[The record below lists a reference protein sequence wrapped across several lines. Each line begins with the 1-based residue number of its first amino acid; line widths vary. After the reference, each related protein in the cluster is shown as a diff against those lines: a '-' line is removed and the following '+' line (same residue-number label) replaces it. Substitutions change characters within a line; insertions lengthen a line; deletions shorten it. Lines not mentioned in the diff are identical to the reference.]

1 MEKRAVIIGESV
13 VEYYLDKK
21 KIKNINIRIKP
32 DGTIY
37 LSCPIKMK
45 SEEAEKFLIQKSD
58 WILKQQIK
66 LNLYNEQKEKCEFK
80 DGGKVYFLGKLYNLK
95 IVPYK
100 SNEVEISDTNITIYI
115 KDKYVQNIEYI
126 KKYYNKWLKEKSFEI
141 YNELVEKYQRQ
152 MSKYV
157 KCFPQIEVKVLKT
170 RWGSCMPFKNKVT
183 FNLSLIK
190 TPIECVE
197 YVVVH
202 ELAHFKYQNHS
213 KKFYNL
219 VEQYIPDWKER
230 RKILNKK
237 YSILV

>member
-1 MEKRAVIIGESV
+1 MEKRTVIIGEIV

-58 WILKQQIK
+58 WILKQQTK
-66 LNLYNEQKEKCEFK
+66 LSLYNEQKEKCEFK
-80 DGGKVYFLGKLYNLK
+80 DGGKVYFLGKLYYLK
-95 IVPYK
+95 IIPHK
-100 SNEVEISDTNITIYI
+100 SNEVEISNMNITIYI
-115 KDKYVQNIEYI
+115 KEKYIQNIEYV

-152 MSKYV
+152 MSMYV
-157 KCFPQIEVKVLKT
+157 KSFPQIEVKLLKT
-170 RWGSCMPFKNKVT
+170 RWGSCMPSKNKVT
-183 FNLSLIK
+183 FNLSLVK